1 MMPKQSITFG
11 RMALGFG
18 SSLFKINDG
27 VVGQSKYIFTGV
39 DHLCREFLQ
48 CLKSIVR
55 LLTYFMT
62 YI

>member
-27 VVGQSKYIFTGV
+27 VVGQSRYIFTGV
-39 DHLCREFLQ
+39 DIFVGNFYSASREL
-48 CLKSIVR
+48 
-55 LLTYFMT
+55 YD
-62 YI
+62 Y